1 MERTIRV
8 KGIGKLSVKPDTIR
22 INMEATYL
30 SPNYEGALAQSAS
43 DMQDLRNTVE
53 SAGLDSKDLKTT
65 SFSIDSEYE
74 GYHDKENNYRRRFLG
89 YKYTHFLYIQFPS
102 DNKKLSKVLTALAKS
117 HVNVEFSIKY
127 TVKDTKAAKNQLLAK
142 AVEDSKRKAEI
153 LVEASGLFLGNLIS
167 IDYSWGEIKMFSEPM
182 NKSLMSENLI
192 YEASYNFEIE
202 PDDIDMEDTVTL
214 IWEIK

>member
-74 GYHDKENNYRRRFLG
+74 GYNDKENNYRRRFLG

-127 TVKDTKAAKNQLLAK
+127 TVKDTEAAKNQLLAK

>member
-65 SFSIDSEYE
+65 SFSIDSGYE

-127 TVKDTKAAKNQLLAK
+127 TVKDTEAAKNQLLAK

-182 NKSLMSENLI
+182 NKSLMSKNLI
-192 YEASYNFEIE
+192 CEASYNFEIE